1 MERFGARCSK
11 VMKTFIFI
19 MFLIGN
25 FLIFNVESSVFELI
39 LSIMIFVVLLW
50 KRRLISYAKFL
61 LKSSLFILAMFLCN
75 LLLGGFFFFFFVS
88 KRFLI
93 SLSLT
98 YLLTCFLSLLDIG
111 QVLGN
116 FLRPLRVFEINTD
129 KIVLIISVALT
140 FIPVLINEGKVLRK
154 ALIMKGYRPSLK
166 NAIFEPDLFVV
177 PFFNNIFNKIETMEK
192 ALLMK
197 GLRL

>member
-1 MERFGARCSK
+1 
-11 VMKTFIFI
+11 MKTLIFV
-19 MFLIGN
+19 MFLVSN
-25 FLIFNVESSVFELI
+25 FLVFNVESSVFELI
-39 LSIMIFVVLLW
+39 FSIMIFVVLLW

-75 LLLGGFFFFFFVS
+75 LLLSGFDNALFVS

-98 YLLTCFLSLLDIG
+98 YLLTCFLSLLDMG
-111 QVLGN
+111 YVLGN
-116 FLRPLRVFEINTD
+116 FLRPLRVFGIDID

-140 FIPVLINEGKVLRK
+140 FIPLLINEGRVLRK
-154 ALIMKGYRPSLK
+154 ALIMKGYRLSLK
-166 NAIFEPDLFVV
+166 NVVLKPDLFIV
-177 PFFNNIFNKIETMEK
+177 PYFNNMFNKIETMEK

>member
-1 MERFGARCSK
+1 MERFGARCNK
-11 VMKTFIFI
+11 AMKTFIFI

-39 LSIMIFVVLLW
+39 FSIMIFVVLLW

-61 LKSSLFILAMFLCN
+61 LKSSPFILAMFLCN
-75 LLLGGFFFFFFVS
+75 LLLSGFDNALFVS
-88 KRFLI
+88 KRFLV

-111 QVLGN
+111 HVLGN
-116 FLRPLRVFEINTD
+116 FLRPLRVFGINTE

-140 FIPVLINEGKVLRK
+140 FVPVLISEGKILRK

-166 NAIFEPDLFVV
+166 NAIFEPDLFVA

>member
-1 MERFGARCSK
+1 
-11 VMKTFIFI
+11 MKTFIFI

-75 LLLGGFFFFFFVS
+75 LLLSGFNNALFVS

-140 FIPVLINEGKVLRK
+140 FIPVLISEGKVLRK

>member
-1 MERFGARCSK
+1 
-11 VMKTFIFI
+11 MKTLIFV
-19 MFLIGN
+19 MFLVSN

-39 LSIMIFVVLLW
+39 FSIMIFVVLLW

-75 LLLGGFFFFFFVS
+75 LLLGGFDNALFVS
-88 KRFLI
+88 KRFLV

-116 FLRPLRVFEINTD
+116 LLYPLRIFGINTD
-129 KIVLIISVALT
+129 RVTLIVGVALT
-140 FIPVLINEGKVLRK
+140 FIPILISEGRVLRK
-154 ALIMKGYRPSLK
+154 ALIVKGYRLSLK
-166 NAIFEPDLFVV
+166 NVVLNPDLFIV
-177 PFFNNIFNKIETMEK
+177 PYFKNLFNKIETMEK

>member
-75 LLLGGFFFFFFVS
+75 LLLGGFDNALFVS

>member
-1 MERFGARCSK
+1 MERFGARCSGI
-11 VMKTFIFI
+11 MKTLIFV
-19 MFLIGN
+19 MFLVSN

-39 LSIMIFVVLLW
+39 ISIMIFVVLLW

-75 LLLGGFFFFFFVS
+75 LLLSGFDNALFVS

-116 FLRPLRVFEINTD
+116 LLYPLRILGINTD
-129 KIVLIISVALT
+129 RVTLIVGVALT
-140 FIPVLINEGKVLRK
+140 FIPILINEGRVLRK
-154 ALIMKGYRPSLK
+154 ALTVKGYRLSLK
-166 NAIFEPDLFVV
+166 NVVLKPDLFIV
-177 PFFNNIFNKIETMEK
+177 PYFNNMFNKIETMEK
-192 ALLMK
+192 ALLMR

>member
-1 MERFGARCSK
+1 MERFGARCSGI
-11 VMKTFIFI
+11 MKTLIFVI
-19 MFLIGN
+19 FLVSN
-25 FLIFNVESSVFELI
+25 FLVFNVESSVFELI
-39 LSIMIFVVLLW
+39 FSIMIFVVLLW

-61 LKSSLFILAMFLCN
+61 LKSLLFILAMFLCN
-75 LLLGGFFFFFFVS
+75 LLLGGFHNALFVS
-88 KRFLI
+88 KRFLV

-98 YLLTCFLSLLDIG
+98 YLLICFLSLLDIG
-111 QVLGN
+111 HVLGN
-116 FLRPLRVFEINTD
+116 LLYPLRIFGINTD
-129 KIVLIISVALT
+129 RVTLIVGVALT
-140 FIPVLINEGKVLRK
+140 FIPILISEGRVLRK